1 MAITVG
7 HGAQSTRSSYGI
19 NVDKMSLMF
28 LTTNDIS
35 KAGASPP
42 DTASSLLLAQ
52 TASSSKH
59 IGGSSPETSWTPLT
73 IPSSSAPSKDISIQ
87 WTFSPVPPATKTPRV
102 WRRGRNYNEHEA
114 FLMLH
119 SQLVD
124 RATWTATTSYINTY
138 FGGRVRARHALQSKY
153 YRVRNRL
160 PFCPTRGLGVRVT
173 QARREDDAREFY
185 ELARTKLEELTRQ
198 LAAKTAKARA
208 LLAAQRFQSWL
219 EALVAAHEKR
229 CSGARPV
236 AAVVG
241 P

>member
-7 HGAQSTRSSYGI
+7 HGAQSTISSHGI

-42 DTASSLLLAQ
+42 GTASSLLLAQ

-73 IPSSSAPSKDISIQ
+73 IPSSSPIP
-87 WTFSPVPPATKTPRV
+87 PVTKTPRV

-124 RATWTATTSYINTY
+124 RATWTATTSYLNTY
-138 FGGRVRARHALQSKY
+138 FGGRVRTRHALQSKY

-160 PFCPTRGLGVRVT
+160 HFRPTRGPGVRIT

-208 LLAAQRFQSWL
+208 LLAAQRFQPWL

-236 AAVVG
+236 AAVAG